1 MVPTFGKIFKII
13 DFGRSIFKINETTF
27 YSDDFREGNDAGDQY
42 YFDDLKKEDEEE
54 IYPNPSFDLCRFT
67 VSLFE
72 SLFPEPPPKRKN
84 GAILSKEE
92 GLIVKETESDLYNLL
107 WSWLLCDDGH
117 NVLIDAN
124 GDERYPDFDLYKVI
138 AAQVHGAIPS
148 QQIRKPIFESFT
160 FKGSVEK
167 DQKVYAL
174 FV

>member
-1 MVPTFGKIFKII
+1 
-13 DFGRSIFKINETTF
+13 
-27 YSDDFREGNDAGDQY
+27 
-42 YFDDLKKEDEEE
+42 
-54 IYPNPSFDLCRFT
+54 
-67 VSLFE
+67 
-72 SLFPEPPPKRKN
+72 LFPEPPPKRKN
-84 GAILSKEE
+84 GGTLSKEP

-138 AAQVHGAIPS
+138 AAEVHGAIPS
-148 QQIRKPIFESFT
+148 QQLRKPIFECFH
-160 FKGSVEK
+160 FKQSLE